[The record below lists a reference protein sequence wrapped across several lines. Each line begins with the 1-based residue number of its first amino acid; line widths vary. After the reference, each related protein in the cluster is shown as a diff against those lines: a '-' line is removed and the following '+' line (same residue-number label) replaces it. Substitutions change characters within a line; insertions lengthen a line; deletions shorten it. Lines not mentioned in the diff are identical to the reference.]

1 MSLES
6 PGSMDPLGFLGSLVF
21 LRSLGRSLGSLESLE
36 SLGRG
41 PYVVSFVPLEFLGVP
56 GLGRS
61 LEPLGTLESLAEE
74 EVGGKGQRTANK
86 IGKWVVCTGAEQRNG
101 SVQFILP
108 GTFEFMW

>member
-21 LRSLGRSLGSLESLE
+21 LRSLGRSLGSLESL
-36 SLGRG
+36 GRG

-61 LEPLGTLESLAEE
+61 LEPLVRGTLESLAEE

>member
-6 PGSMDPLGFLGSLVF
+6 PGSMDPLRSLGF

-61 LEPLGTLESLAEE
+61 LEPLGTLESLEPEE
-74 EVGGKGQRTANK
+74 EVGGKGQRTANI
-86 IGKWVVCTGAEQRNG
+86 IGKWVVCTGAEQRHG

-108 GTFEFMW
+108 GTFEFML